1 MAIDIR
7 RTIMVRDFAVR
18 LVVSAC
24 PQMCESWEGA
34 LRIGGGVVMASKG
47 LLREQS
53 KSAYLSSPLRQAEMC
68 GADVNGGDVAA

>member
-1 MAIDIR
+1 MAIEIR

-34 LRIGGGVVMASKG
+34 LRIDGGVVLASKG
-47 LLREQS
+47 LIFE
-53 KSAYLSSPLRQAEMC
+53 
-68 GADVNGGDVAA
+68 

>member
-1 MAIDIR
+1 MAIEIR

-18 LVVSAC
+18 RHCQRMPAV
-24 PQMCESWEGA
+24 CESWEGA

-68 GADVNGGDVAA
+68 GADVNGGGVAA